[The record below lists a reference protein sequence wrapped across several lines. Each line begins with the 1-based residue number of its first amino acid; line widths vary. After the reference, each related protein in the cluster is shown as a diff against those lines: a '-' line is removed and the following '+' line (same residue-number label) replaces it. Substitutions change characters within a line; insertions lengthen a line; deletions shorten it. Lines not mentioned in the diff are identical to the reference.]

1 MNPCAQALSFV
12 VEDSKRTKGSIL
24 GGNVVDC
31 VTAWIVEMELLWQEN
46 HKSKLIQ
53 GLLKIVVMTTAIYW
67 ALTIWLKAI
76 LDALHVLS

>member
-24 GGNVVDC
+24 GGNVVDY

-46 HKSKLIQ
+46 HKNKLIQ